1 MRFAALNAPDEL
13 RTSTDYNSESDIL
26 PESNMTEALFQN
38 DAYLTECT
46 ATVLESTRDGVVLD
60 RTVFYPLGGGQPGD
74 IGRLSWGSDE
84 MPVTDCRWRRDDAAI
99 VHVPDPE
106 TLLPEVG
113 AQVVAEIDWTLRHRH
128 MRMHTC
134 LHLLGAVLKYPVTGG
149 QVGAEKSRLDF
160 DMPDSPDKAEVT
172 AELNA
177 LIEAG
182 HPVRS
187 RWIDEEDLDPGLIRT
202 MSVKPPTGVG
212 RIRLL
217 EIPGVDLQPCGGTH
231 VKSTDEIGRAEV
243 TKVEKK
249 GRQNR
254 RVHVVFAAG

>member
-1 MRFAALNAPDEL
+1 MSND
-13 RTSTDYNSESDIL
+13 
-26 PESNMTEALFQN
+26 PEPTMTEALFQN

-46 ATVLESTRDGVVLD
+46 AKVIESTHDGVVLD
-60 RTVFYPLGGGQPGD
+60 RTVFYPVGGGQPGD
-74 IGRLSWGSDE
+74 RGRLIWGSDE
-84 MPVTDCRWRRDDAAI
+84 MPVTDTRRRRDDGAI

-106 TLLPEVG
+106 TLLPAVG
-113 AQVVAEIDWTLRHRH
+113 IQVVAEIDWPRRHRL

-134 LHLLGAVLKYPVTGG
+134 LHLLGAVLKFPVTGG
-149 QVGAEKSRLDF
+149 QVGEDKSRLDF

-172 AELNA
+172 TELNA
-177 LIEAG
+177 LIEAD
-182 HPVRS
+182 HPVQS
-187 RWIDEEDLDPGLIRT
+187 RWIEEADLDPGLIRT

-217 EIPGVDLQPCGGTH
+217 EIPDVDLQPCGGTH
-231 VKSTDEIGRAEV
+231 VKSTAEIGPVEV

-254 RVHVVFAAG
+254 RVHVVLAGD